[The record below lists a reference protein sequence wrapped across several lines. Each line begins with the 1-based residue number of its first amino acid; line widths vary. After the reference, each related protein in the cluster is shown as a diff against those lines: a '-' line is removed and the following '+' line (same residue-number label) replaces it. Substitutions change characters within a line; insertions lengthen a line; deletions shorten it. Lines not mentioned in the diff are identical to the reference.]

1 MPMPGVRSVFCL
13 KLFNISYMYCYVQN
27 LCLLAR
33 ASQRSVIHV
42 AATGGTWGEVAISH
56 GVAYFSTYIWRLF
69 MQKKI
74 IALAIAAAASG
85 AASAQTNVTIYGNI
99 DMGWMSTSGSNGA
112 VPASGNVGTANQARN
127 FVGSAASFSY
137 LGFKGV
143 EDLGN
148 GLKALFDLQYRF
160 TPDTGGG
167 LTQAGH
173 SYVGLTGGFGTAV
186 AGYLDGLRY
195 GIYGKYNPFGNYSVG
210 NFASMTTQYDR
221 AANAIAYIS
230 PAWNGLTLILATATN
245 TQGNEGSL
253 QGIHTDGVNSIIGSS
268 NADDRL
274 FSANL
279 VYANGPLNVDLD
291 YETTKAK
298 GLSDSR
304 LYVATGGVS
313 YDFGVVKIGG
323 VYDVIKGQKNSFIGG
338 NIDLDSATA
347 GLQNLG
353 GLAAGQEYD
362 RRNWFI
368 GATVPFGKAKF
379 LAGYGQVKDKT
390 LSDADASKWAIGARY
405 ALSKRT
411 ELYADYAHIKNDR
424 NASFT
429 INPMGNSAGLSGT
442 GVNGFAVG
450 MKHSF

>member
-1 MPMPGVRSVFCL
+1 
-13 KLFNISYMYCYVQN
+13 
-27 LCLLAR
+27 
-33 ASQRSVIHV
+33 
-42 AATGGTWGEVAISH
+42 
-56 GVAYFSTYIWRLF
+56 

-74 IALAIAAAASG
+74 IALAIAAATSG
-85 AASAQTNVTIYGNI
+85 AAFAQSNVTIYGNI
-99 DMGWMSTSGSNGA
+99 DMGWMTTSGSNGA
-112 VPASGNVGTANQARN
+112 VPASGNVGTTNEARN
-127 FVGSAASFSY
+127 FTGQASSFSH

-148 GLKALFDLQYRF
+148 GLKALFDVQYRF
-160 TPDTGGG
+160 NPDTGSG
-167 LTQAGH
+167 LNQAGR
-173 SYVGLTGGFGTAV
+173 SYVGLTGGFGTVV

-195 GIYGKYNPFGNYSVG
+195 GIYGKYNPFTNYSIG

-230 PAWNGLTLILATATN
+230 PAWNGFTLILATATN

-253 QGIHTDGVNSIIGSS
+253 KGIHTNGVSAITGSS

-274 FSANL
+274 FSINL
-279 VYANGPLNVDLD
+279 VYANGPLSADLD
-291 YETTKAK
+291 YETTKAA

-323 VYDVIKGQKNSFIGG
+323 VYDVIKGQQNSLIGG
-338 NIDLDSATA
+338 NIDLDGTTA

-368 GATVPFGKAKF
+368 GATVPFGKAKV
-379 LAGYGQVKDKT
+379 LASYGQVKDKT

-442 GVNGFAVG
+442 GVNGFAMG
-450 MKHSF
+450 IKHAF

>member
-1 MPMPGVRSVFCL
+1 
-13 KLFNISYMYCYVQN
+13 
-27 LCLLAR
+27 
-33 ASQRSVIHV
+33 
-42 AATGGTWGEVAISH
+42 
-56 GVAYFSTYIWRLF
+56 

-112 VPASGNVGTANQARN
+112 VPASGNVGTANEARN

-210 NFASMTTQYDR
+210 NFACMTTQYDR